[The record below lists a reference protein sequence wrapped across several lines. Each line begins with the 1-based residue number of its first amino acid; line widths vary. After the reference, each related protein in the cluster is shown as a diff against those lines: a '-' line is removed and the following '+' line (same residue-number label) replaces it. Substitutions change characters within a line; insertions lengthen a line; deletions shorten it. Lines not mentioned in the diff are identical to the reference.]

1 MHICTV
7 HLQVRRLV
15 EIVEGGCQP
24 EGSQHQQ
31 QEQQGG
37 LPSVDCRYEHNN
49 GSCVCDDADGGDG
62 DGDLW
67 HTGRL

>member
-1 MHICTV
+1 MAWNIYVLHLIKSWKHVVVIMHICTV

-31 QEQQGG
+31 
-37 LPSVDCRYEHNN
+37 
-49 GSCVCDDADGGDG
+49 
-62 DGDLW
+62 
-67 HTGRL
+67 